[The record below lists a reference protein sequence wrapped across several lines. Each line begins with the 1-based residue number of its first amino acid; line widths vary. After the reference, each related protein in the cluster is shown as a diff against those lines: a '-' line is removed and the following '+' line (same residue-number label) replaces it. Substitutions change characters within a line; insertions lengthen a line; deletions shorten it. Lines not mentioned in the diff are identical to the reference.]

1 MIFNDRIIRPHMQ
14 PLMGMNA
21 FNFILQEFFT
31 NSNPKFKCH
40 NNYPI
45 TDTYADKDGNQ
56 FIEMALAGYT
66 KADVKVEVTDGV
78 LSIRGTISK
87 EAEDYVYRGISK
99 RAFAK
104 QLQLSEYV
112 ECKGAKLE
120 DGMLKVELEYN
131 PPEDKKAKHI
141 TVK

>member
-1 MIFNDRIIRPHMQ
+1 MHDLINLNKFLTKSIGFEDIFSRFFELEDFNGGHPFYNIKRI
-14 PLMGMNA
+14 
-21 FNFILQEFFT
+21 
-31 NSNPKFKCH
+31 K
-40 NNYPI
+40 
-45 TDTYADKDGNQ
+45 DDKYVL
-56 FIEMALAGYT
+56 EMALAGYT
-66 KADVKVEVTDGV
+66 KSDVKVEVTDGV

-120 DGMLKVELEYN
+120 DGMLKVDLEYN
-131 PPEDKKAKHI
+131 PPENKKPKTI

>member
-1 MIFNDRIIRPHMQ
+1 MHDLINLNKFLTKSIGFEDIFHRFFEIEDCNGGHPFYNIKRI
-14 PLMGMNA
+14 
-21 FNFILQEFFT
+21 
-31 NSNPKFKCH
+31 K
-40 NNYPI
+40 
-45 TDTYADKDGNQ
+45 DDKYVL
-56 FIEMALAGYT
+56 EMALAGY
-66 KADVKVEVTDGV
+66 KKSEVKVEVTDGV
-78 LSIRGTISK
+78 LSIRGNTSK
-87 EAEDYVYRGISK
+87 EAEDYVHRGISK

-131 PPEDKKAKHI
+131 PPEDKKPKAI